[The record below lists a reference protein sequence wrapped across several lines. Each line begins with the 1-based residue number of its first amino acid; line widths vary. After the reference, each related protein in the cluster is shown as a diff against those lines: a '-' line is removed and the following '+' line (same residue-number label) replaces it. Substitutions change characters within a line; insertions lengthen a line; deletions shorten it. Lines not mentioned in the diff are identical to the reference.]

1 MLLLPTISSTVWT
14 EKGAHLKHF
23 LAVAVIVLSLAAVGS
38 WSVPTDTAVHHV
50 AAPTSTVDQST
61 VDRQSAQ
68 DVGIAMAAAPR
79 TGFLSPECWCVD
91 YSALQIPAYAET
103 KQV

>member
-1 MLLLPTISSTVWT
+1 
-14 EKGAHLKHF
+14 LKHF
-23 LAVAVIVLSLAAVGS
+23 LSVATIALSLAAAGS

-50 AAPTSTVDQST
+50 AADASTVDQSI
-61 VDRQSAQ
+61 VDRQSAR

-79 TGFLSPECWCVD
+79 TGVLSPECWCVD
-91 YSALQIPAYAET
+91 YSALQVPAYAET